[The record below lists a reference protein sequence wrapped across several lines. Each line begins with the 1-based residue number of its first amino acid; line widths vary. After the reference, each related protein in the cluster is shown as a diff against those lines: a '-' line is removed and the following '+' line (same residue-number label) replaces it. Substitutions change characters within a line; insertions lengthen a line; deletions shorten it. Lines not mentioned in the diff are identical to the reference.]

1 MEREERNFG
10 QAPPPPDEGWWAQ
23 VLEEADHPAKAA
35 QRPGGSESNEDWEWA
50 ALLFENDD
58 TIELPIVGY
67 NRGGLLVEARGL
79 RGFIPI
85 SHLCSYDPVQSDD
98 ERHEIMASKMG
109 ANLILKVIEC
119 EPERGRLV
127 FSERAALAGP
137 GERNRLL
144 ENLTPGEIVK
154 GVVTNI
160 TRFGVFI
167 DLGGLEGLVHVSELS
182 WGRVGHPQDV
192 VQCGEQLEVKVLSV
206 EPKACRVALSL
217 KELLPDPWEEVE
229 QNYRVGDLVEGT
241 VTNVVRFGAFVGL
254 EEGLEG
260 LIHVSELGEGN
271 LLHPR
276 TVLKGGDQL
285 KLRIININSSE
296 RRLGLS
302 MRDVPQ
308 ITDPTGTRSSS
319 SAF

>member
-1 MEREERNFG
+1 MDHNERISG
-10 QAPPPPDEGWWAQ
+10 QPPPPDEGWWTQ
-23 VLEEADHPAKAA
+23 VLEDADHPQADSH
-35 QRPGGSESNEDWEWA
+35 PSESPISSEDWEWA
-50 ALLFENDD
+50 ATLYRNDD
-58 TIELPIVGY
+58 TIKLPVVGY
-67 NRGGLLVEARGL
+67 NRGGLLVEAQSL
-79 RGFIPI
+79 RGFVPI
-85 SHLCSYDPVQSDD
+85 SHLCSYDPEQSED
-98 ERHEIMASKMG
+98 ERNEILASKLG
-109 ANLILKVIEC
+109 ANLMLKVIEC
-119 EPERGRLV
+119 EPGRGRLV

-144 ENLTPGEIVK
+144 ESLRPGETVR
-154 GVVTNI
+154 GVVTNV

-192 VQCGEQLEVKVLSV
+192 VQCGEELEVRVLSV
-206 EPKACRVALSL
+206 EPRSCRVALSL
-217 KELLPDPWEEVE
+217 KELLPDPWEGVD
-229 QNYRVGDLVEGT
+229 QKYQVGDLVEGT

-260 LIHVSELGEGN
+260 LIHISELGEGN

-276 TVLKGGDQL
+276 GVLKGGEHL
-285 KLRIININSSE
+285 RLRIIHIDPRE

-308 ITDPTGTRSSS
+308 LSDSS
-319 SAF
+319 SAHSSS

>member
-1 MEREERNFG
+1 MEHDQRKLG
-10 QAPPPPDEGWWAQ
+10 PPPPPDEGWWAQ
-23 VLEEADHPAKAA
+23 VLEEADRADSDDG
-35 QRPGGSESNEDWEWA
+35 RSEAPTSSADWQWA
-50 ALLFENDD
+50 AALYQNDD
-58 TIELPIVGY
+58 PIELPVIGY
-67 NRGGLLVEARGL
+67 NRGGLLVEAQSL
-79 RGFIPI
+79 RGFVPI
-85 SHLCSYDPVQSDD
+85 SHLCSYDPEHSED
-98 ERHEIMASKMG
+98 ERNEVLASKLG

-119 EPERGRLV
+119 EPSRGRLV

-137 GERNRLL
+137 GQRNRLL
-144 ENLTPGEIVK
+144 EKLRPGEIVT

-192 VQCGEQLEVKVLSV
+192 VQCGEELQVKVLSV
-206 EPKACRVALSL
+206 EPRSCRVALSL
-217 KELLPDPWEEVE
+217 KELLPDPWESVE
-229 QNYRVGDLVEGT
+229 QRYQVGDLVEGT

-260 LIHVSELGEGN
+260 LIHISELGEGS
-271 LLHPR
+271 LPHPR
-276 TVLKGGDQL
+276 SVLKGGEHL
-285 KLRIININSSE
+285 RLRIIHIDPRE

-308 ITDPTGTRSSS
+308 SSDLAGTHPSPTSI
-319 SAF
+319 